1 MHFTTALLSAMA
13 LLAANQVIG
22 AAVEVPRDVD
32 AIQIATSPYYAC
44 NCPNN
49 CSHKEGSSCKYYSG
63 PSDDSKVISGKCEYQ
78 GSQLNCIAK

>member
-32 AIQIATSPYYAC
+32 AIQIATSPC
-44 NCPNN
+44 C
-49 CSHKEGSSCKYYSG
+49 HKKGSSCKYYSG